1 MSDAALRR
9 RIRAQGSPRDPDR
22 MRFILDAPVQRGRT
36 ARFDRA
42 DDRAPLATALF
53 AIAGVREVQVTGET
67 ILVTRAEGHDW
78 QALKPPIAAAIRQVL
93 DSADRPLGEAP
104 EAAPQGEDDAAILA
118 AVTLV
123 LDREANPAIAAHGG
137 RVSADHVEDCIVYLR
152 MSGGCQGCAA
162 SSVTL
167 RNGVETSL
175 RVAVPAIRRVV
186 DVTDHASGANPFY
199 RDAPGAG
206 PAFVRPVPAAA
217 LRWEDGELAID
228 PGYLAPRLGLRR
240 EELLAGLSRGE
251 IATLQDE
258 GGTGHRR
265 VTVRGPQ
272 RAWAAE
278 ILPDGSAREVPPPRA
293 PAAAEGAAA
302 EVDGA
307 IADRI
312 RRHLETLPADRL
324 PVPYWQIARAL
335 GLSAPGAIRAVTDA
349 LEVTMRQDAEAGRP
363 FVAVRAVGRGGGH
376 LPGRG
381 FFELARSLGRGPQP
395 EESDQAFVR
404 RELEAGRGSGLR
416 ALRP

>member
-1 MSDAALRR
+1 MSDTALRR

-93 DSADRPLGEAP
+93 DGADRPLGEAP
-104 EAAPQGEDDAAILA
+104 EAAPQGDDDAAILA

-137 RVSADHVEDCIVYLR
+137 RVSADHVEDGVVYLR

-167 RNGVETSL
+167 RNGVETTL
-175 RVAVPAIRRVV
+175 RAAVPAIRRVV

-199 RDAPGAG
+199 REAPGAG
-206 PAFVRPVPAAA
+206 PAFIRPVPAAA

-228 PGYLAPRLGLRR
+228 PGYLAPRLGLRPD
-240 EELLAGLSRGE
+240 ELLAGLSRGE
-251 IATLQDE
+251 IVTRQDE
-258 GGTGHRR
+258 GMAGHRR

-293 PAAAEGAAA
+293 PAAA
-302 EVDGA
+302 VDNA
-307 IADRI
+307 LADRI
-312 RRHLETLPADRL
+312 RRHLETLAADRL
-324 PVPYWQIARAL
+324 PVTYGQIARSL
-335 GLSAPGAIRAVTDA
+335 GLSEPGAIRAVTDA
-349 LEVTMRQDAEAGRP
+349 LEMTMRQDAEAGRP
-363 FVAVRAVGRGGGH
+363 FIAARAVGRGGGH

-381 FFELARSLGRGPQP
+381 FFELARSLGRGPKP
-395 EESDQAFVR
+395 EESEQAFFQ
-404 RELEAGRGSGLR
+404 RELEAGRGSD
-416 ALRP
+416 